1 MRILSGMETHGAI
14 GLRDRKKQETRERLA
29 HVATLLFIER
39 GFENVTIAEVAEAA
53 DVSKMT
59 VTNYFPRK
67 EDLVFDAHEGVED
80 SLAKVLR
87 DRRPGES
94 ALRAL
99 HREFVGSLDANRPL
113 NGLCTADF
121 AQLVHSSERLRA
133 RERELDEKREAAL
146 ADALAA
152 EPRGD
157 DPAPVLVAAQLAAAH
172 RVLVNKGRALIRDHT
187 GPETVRA
194 ALTALADSAFSL
206 LEPALGDSYTR

>member
-1 MRILSGMETHGAI
+1 MLKGMEIQATA
-14 GLRDRKKQETRERLA
+14 GLRDRKKQETRDRLA

-39 GFENVTIAEVAEAA
+39 GFENVTIAEIAVAA

-94 ALRAL
+94 ALAAL
-99 HREFVGSLDANRPL
+99 HREFVASLDANRPL
-113 NGLCTADF
+113 NGLCTPGF
-121 AQLVHSSERLRA
+121 AQLVHDSERLRA

-146 ADALAA
+146 AAALTTEA
-152 EPRGD
+152 PGD
-157 DPAPVLVAAQLAAAH
+157 APVLVAAQLAAAH
-172 RVLVNKGRALIRDHT
+172 RVLVHRGRALIRDHT
-187 GPETVRA
+187 APEAVRA
-194 ALTALADSAFSL
+194 ELTSLAESAFAL
-206 LEPALGDSYTR
+206 LAPALDGAYSRP

>member
-1 MRILSGMETHGAI
+1 METHAAV
-14 GLRDRKKQETRERLA
+14 GLRDRKKQETRDRLA

-39 GFENVTIAEVAEAA
+39 GFENVTIAEIAAAA

-67 EDLVFDAHEGVED
+67 EDLVFDAHENVVD
-80 SLAKVLR
+80 SLAKTLR

-113 NGLCTADF
+113 NGLCTTGF
-121 AQLVHSSERLRA
+121 AQLVHDSERLRA

-152 EPRGD
+152 EAGAT

-172 RVLVNKGRALIRDHT
+172 RVLVHRGRALIRERT
-187 GPETVRA
+187 GRQAVRA
-194 ALTALADSAFSL
+194 ELTELAESAFTL
-206 LEPALGDSYTR
+206 LEPALGGCYER